1 MSTLSSK
8 HTKRQVAL
16 NPNII
21 LALVVLILA
30 LVVFTPFAG
39 NIYNSLGTALG
50 TVDSTH
56 ANISTNANYS
66 FSADQQYW
74 SANCS
79 HGWSSNSTCDNI
91 VTRSQACS
99 ISAESAYCTEYGNYL
114 KQFSN

>member
-8 HTKRQVAL
+8 PTKTYRPIDLIPVFVF
-16 NPNII
+16 
-21 LALVVLILA
+21 LALILTL
-30 LVVFTPFAG
+30 LVIPFTG
-39 NIYNSLGTALG
+39 NLYNSLNMGLG
-50 TVDSTH
+50 VDRTQGSFATK
-56 ANISTNANYS
+56 ANYS

-79 HGWSSNSTCDNI
+79 HGWSSNSTCDDI

-99 ISAESAYCTEYGNYL
+99 ISAESAYCSEYGNYL